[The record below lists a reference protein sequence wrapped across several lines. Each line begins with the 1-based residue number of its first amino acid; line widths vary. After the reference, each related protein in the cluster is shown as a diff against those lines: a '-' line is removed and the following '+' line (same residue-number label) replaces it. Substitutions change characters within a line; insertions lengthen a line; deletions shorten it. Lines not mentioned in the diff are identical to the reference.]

1 MATVTNPIILDSTGQ
16 DIKNS
21 IDLLTAN
28 INRTASNIP
37 YDNNLTIKGKIDVID
52 AKTASDI
59 PYSSGVSVK
68 DELDSKVSKTGDT
81 ITGNLTISS
90 GGRSRLFLG
99 STNNNEYGTITMYS
113 NNSSNHL
120 NIEAPSNLVSSALV
134 TLPNKAGTIA
144 LKEWTLIASDIIKT
158 SSAVDISNY
167 YELWI
172 VPKIAGTYRN
182 APIYTIN
189 LNNFTIGNTYRE
201 GTNLILDYIVR
212 VNSNSLTVDYNLTGW
227 ASVTFDIYGR

>member
-1 MATVTNPIILDSTGQ
+1 MATVTDPIMLDSTGQ

-37 YDNNLTIKGKIDVID
+37 YDSNLTIKAAID
-52 AKTASDI
+52 
-59 PYSSGVSVK
+59 G
-68 DELDSKVSKTGDT
+68 KVSKSGDT
-81 ITGNLTISS
+81 MTGNLTINT

-120 NIEAPSNLVSSALV
+120 NIEPPSNLASSALV

-144 LKEWTLIASDIIKT
+144 LTSDLEWVLAYQDLTFDSNRVDV
-158 SSAVDISNY
+158 SAYS
-167 YELWI
+167 ELFV
-172 VPKIAGTYRN
+172 VPKLQGYARSYPTFMLRLPSFDIATAGVEFSGSSITNGIMYGINIDSSNALKLRGT
-182 APIYTIN
+182 
-189 LNNFTIGNTYRE
+189 LK
-201 GTNLILDYIVR
+201 
-212 VNSNSLTVDYNLTGW
+212 GW
-227 ASVTFDIYGR
+227 TTVTFDIYGR